1 MPKPSLL
8 LIVPVLALLLM
19 LCYGCSTVTPQPLPV
34 VVQRLPLPSEARQ
47 PPMEPECVPDCSTGL
62 VRLLDDML
70 PLRMPAAPPARPASG
85 SLTGK

>member
-1 MPKPSLL
+1 MPKPPLL

-19 LCYGCSTVTPQPLPV
+19 LCSGCANVTPQPLPV
-34 VVQRLPLPSEARQ
+34 VVQRLPLPAEARQ
-47 PPMEPECVPDCSTGL
+47 PATEPECVPDCSAGL
-62 VRLLDDML
+62 GRLLDDTL